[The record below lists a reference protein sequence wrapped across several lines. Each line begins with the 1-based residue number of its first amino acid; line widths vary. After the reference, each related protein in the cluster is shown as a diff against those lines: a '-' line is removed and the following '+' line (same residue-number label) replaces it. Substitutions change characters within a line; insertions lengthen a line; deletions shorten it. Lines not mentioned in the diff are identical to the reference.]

1 MLNRIT
7 AWWNRIGKG
16 WKWFAGTIVSIIL
29 YISISSF
36 FEFVLKKRI
45 FSWVGKLV
53 TTLTN
58 LFVMLI
64 THWVILAFVVFAI
77 SILALHLKL
86 HHLKK
91 YVAMSFKDDFKKDLE
106 NNWDYH
112 RGIWRPVPGGGVE
125 VTQSEVGGITK
136 VGHLWTDYSFE
147 FTAVIVNRC
156 IGWIVRAQDLYNY
169 YMIQLDRVNVRPH
182 LRFAG
187 RWVRSGRVEDAASII
202 TTPHGQSI
210 HPDNTI
216 EVRTEVRGSEI
227 RVYVNNNQIYHNQ
240 TFFSARFIDQGFVL
254 VQPQPGAIAVPPFT
268 TGRVGFREFAEETG
282 RFSWCRVRP
291 L

>member
-1 MLNRIT
+1 MLNRFRI
-7 AWWNRIGKG
+7 WWEWVKREIVPIV
-16 WKWFAGTIVSIIL
+16 TILGFIL
-29 YISISSF
+29 
-36 FEFVLKKRI
+36 FVLILIRVRW
-45 FSWVGKLV
+45 SWLQNLAGRF
-53 TTLTN
+53 TN
-58 LFVMLI
+58 LLTM
-64 THWVILAFVVFAI
+64 HWVILAFVVFAI
-77 SILALHLKL
+77 SILALYLKL

-91 YVAMSFKDDFKKDLE
+91 YVAMSFKDNFKKDLE
-106 NNWDYH
+106 KNWDY
-112 RGIWRPVPGGGVE
+112 RGTWRPVPGGGLE

-147 FTAVIVNRC
+147 FTAVILNRC

-187 RWVRSGRVEDAASII
+187 RWVKSGQVEDAASII

-227 RVYVNNNQIYHNQ
+227 RVYVNNNQIYHDQ
-240 TFFSARFIDQGFVL
+240 EFFSARFIDQGFVL

-268 TGRVGFREFAEETG
+268 TGRVGFRESPVETG
-282 RFSWCRVRP
+282 RFSWCRVRA

>member
-1 MLNRIT
+1 M
-7 AWWNRIGKG
+7 
-16 WKWFAGTIVSIIL
+16 
-29 YISISSF
+29 
-36 FEFVLKKRI
+36 LKKIINNLIIRFLGAIASIVTFIYI
-45 FSWVGKLV
+45 FRKGLWGLAME
-53 TTLTN
+53 LTN
-58 LFVMLI
+58 LVGRFVNLLVMYWRDL
-64 THWVILAFVVFAI
+64 VFVVFAI
-77 SILALHLKL
+77 LILVFYFNLGRF
-86 HHLKK
+86 KK
-91 YVAMSFKDDFKKDLE
+91 YIATSFKDDFKKDLHK
-106 NNWDYH
+106 NWYYID
-112 RGIWRPVPGGGVE
+112 GTWELLPGGE
-125 VTQSEVGGITK
+125 LRVTQSEIGGITRA
-136 VGHLWTDYSFE
+136 GHLWTDYSFE

-156 IGWIVRAQDLYNY
+156 IAWIVRAQDLFNH

-187 RWVRSGRVEDAASII
+187 RWVSSGRVEDAASII

-227 RVYVNNNQIYHNQ
+227 RVYVNNNQIYHDQ

-268 TGRVGFREFAEETG
+268 TGRVGFRESAREIG